1 MQGDADGAWQ
11 WSLVSGEPESQM
23 LIEVLILIYYG
34 GILINWKKGG
44 LNLMVDKRSC
54 HVRCWKCNFYLYR

>member
-44 LNLMVDKRSC
+44 LN
-54 HVRCWKCNFYLYR
+54 